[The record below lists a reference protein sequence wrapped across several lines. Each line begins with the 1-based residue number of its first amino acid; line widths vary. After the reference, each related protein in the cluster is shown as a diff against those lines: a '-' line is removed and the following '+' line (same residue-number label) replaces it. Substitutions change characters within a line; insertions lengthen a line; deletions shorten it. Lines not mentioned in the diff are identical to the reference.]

1 MNVYDYIRDFATTAD
16 VAVEAPDVARIASVL
31 KTAGFRG
38 EMSDSE
44 KDLARP
50 IVAKRVGQVVG
61 AAPSKVRTAAA
72 NTEDAAMQMNTDA
85 SNFEKIDAMVQQG
98 KCARC
103 GKPTSKVHL
112 ADYEEMNFCQEC
124 RTVLW

>member
-1 MNVYDYIRDFATTAD
+1 MNVYEYIRDFAADAD
-16 VAVEAPDVARIASVL
+16 VNLETGDVARIASVL

-38 EMSDSE
+38 NLSNQDKM
-44 KDLARP
+44 LAQP
-50 IVAKRVGQVVG
+50 IVAKRVGRVVG
-61 AAPSKVRTAAA
+61 AAPSKVRTAKAV
-72 NTEDAAMQMNTDA
+72 EDATVQKNRDD

-103 GKPTSKVHL
+103 GKLTQKVHL
-112 ADYEEMNFCQEC
+112 AEYEEMNFCQEC

>member
-1 MNVYDYIRDFATTAD
+1 MNVYEFIRAFAEDAE
-16 VAVEAPDVARIASVL
+16 VELEASDVARIASVL

-38 EMSDSE
+38 SLTLQEKEM
-44 KDLARP
+44 ARP

-61 AAPSKVRTAAA
+61 ASPTKMKTASGDDGAA
-72 NTEDAAMQMNTDA
+72 QVQRGSE
-85 SNFEKIDAMVQQG
+85 NFAKIDAAVQQG

-103 GKPTSKVHL
+103 GKPTEKVHL
-112 ADYEEMNFCQEC
+112 GNYEEMNFCHEC